1 MERKLRALFD
11 LQAFERN
18 EDLQQVI
25 DQVHARYARRELDLE
40 EAGMVNAAGD
50 PAAFQKKKEEVRNAK
65 MREYQLW
72 ILNRYIPI
80 TIKK

>member
-50 PAAFQKKKEEVRNAK
+50 PAAFQKKKETGK
-65 MREYQLW
+65 DSL
-72 ILNRYIPI
+72 
-80 TIKK
+80 